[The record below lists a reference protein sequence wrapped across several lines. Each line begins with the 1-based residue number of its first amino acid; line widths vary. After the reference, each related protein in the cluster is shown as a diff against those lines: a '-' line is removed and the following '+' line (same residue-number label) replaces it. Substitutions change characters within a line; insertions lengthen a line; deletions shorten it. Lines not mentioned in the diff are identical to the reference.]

1 MVFGSSDHLCR
12 RCCFH
17 VAVRA
22 AFGGANRTLDP
33 GLSAEGLRCSTVKA
47 IPNPINI
54 KAIVALKLPGAMQ
67 LMQAPMIVGALAAS
81 TLMAS
86 PKARPIIS

>member
-54 KAIVALKLPGAMQ
+54 KAIVALKRRDLLCCSPGAQ
-67 LMQAPMIVGALAAS
+67 TAEPGE
-81 TLMAS
+81 
-86 PKARPIIS
+86 